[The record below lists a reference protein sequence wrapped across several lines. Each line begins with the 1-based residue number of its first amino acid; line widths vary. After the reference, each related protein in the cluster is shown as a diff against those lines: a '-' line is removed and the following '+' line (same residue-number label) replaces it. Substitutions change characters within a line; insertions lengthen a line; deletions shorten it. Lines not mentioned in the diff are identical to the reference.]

1 MTSLKKY
8 RTALVGCGR
17 ISVFHIAALHA
28 LPHVE
33 IVALCDLDYQLA
45 REQASQNGIL
55 ECFTD
60 METMMIEVRPDVVH
74 ILTPPRTHLTL
85 AMTAA
90 KYRAHMYIEK
100 PLASHEADARVIL
113 DAAQKAEIQLCPG
126 HSLLLDLPYRLCKR
140 CLPSSSKSPAR
151 HYVGVS
157 PKCRKQESSVYPYM
171 SEVCA

>member
-33 IVALCDLDYQLA
+33 IVALCDLDDQLA

-55 ECFTD
+55 NVFTD

-113 DAAQKAEIQLCPG
+113 DAAQKAESQLCPG
-126 HSLLLDLPYRLCKR
+126 HSLLLDPALPPVQAVLA
-140 CLPSSSKSPAR
+140 LLQQEPSSPLCGGIS
-151 HYVGVS
+151 
-157 PKCRKQESSVYPYM
+157 
-171 SEVCA
+171 